1 MEIWKKGKENV
12 LVISEG
18 ELEDLIGLGADRIA
32 EKKGLGDTEEAMQV
46 MRIAAEIALAISDH
60 INGRK
65 RFPEW
70 MIKEMRQIRKLREKS
85 KERQNGRK

>member
-32 EKKGLGDTEEAMQV
+32 EKKGWELPKKQC
-46 MRIAAEIALAISDH
+46 
-60 INGRK
+60 K
-65 RFPEW
+65 
-70 MIKEMRQIRKLREKS
+70 
-85 KERQNGRK
+85 

>member
-32 EKKGLGDTEEAMQV
+32 EEKGLGATEEAMQV
-46 MRIAAEIALAISDH
+46 MGIAAEIALAISDH

-70 MIKEMRQIRKLREKS
+70 MIEEIRKIRELREKS